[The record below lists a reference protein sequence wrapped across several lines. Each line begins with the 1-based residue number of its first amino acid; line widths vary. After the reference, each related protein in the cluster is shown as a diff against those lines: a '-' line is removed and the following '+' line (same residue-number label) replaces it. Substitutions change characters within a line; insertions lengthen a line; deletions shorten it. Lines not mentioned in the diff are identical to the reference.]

1 MSRDSITTAET
12 DQADTFENVKNL
24 LETYAALLRD
34 ISGKQDDLSTDLD
47 SFKDNLDLLS
57 DKVDQLQIQG
67 LQGPVPPNGQQD
79 ILDAIKSEIES
90 AREKLEAGKTD
101 AGRATEA
108 EPAISSSFASALT
121 ITSKLFPIML
131 SGTMIVSAH
140 TLASQARTISTIARK
155 LELHIPLTEQLADQR
170 SAGTGRTKGNAED
183 FRKSHSSATTDAIDF
198 ERPAIGPDPRIYK
211 GNLQQKPLTTMCRV
225 WEERASQSQE
235 TQVRGKHA
243 NDQRSRS
250 CDTHLHKTVEQSEG
264 CPDYQ
269 PWDRIW
275 DPLIASLV
283 QWEPTAN
290 EKSPPD
296 IDRFVRKPPSSTSP
310 LRDPPP
316 TQTQDPSDS
325 SPLVCQ
331 VTSCE
336 WIFSHTH
343 NVQSHSTTPSSSW
356 SAATGA
362 RTYYRDLDRKGR
374 VNKLSLSKSSRFIDD
389 QDEYQ
394 RSTLGNSS
402 PRSAAGGARTHYR
415 GPDGRDRVNKLSHSE
430 SSRFIN
436 DQGPR
441 KPSTLK
447 NKRMSTQ
454 SLRGVSKRSE

>member
-1 MSRDSITTAET
+1 M
-12 DQADTFENVKNL
+12 KNL

-34 ISGKQDDLSTDLD
+34 ISGKQNDLSTDLD
-47 SFKDNLDLLS
+47 SFKDNQYLLS

-67 LQGPVPPNGQQD
+67 LQGPVPMNGQQG
-79 ILDAIKSEIES
+79 ILDAIKSEIVS
-90 AREKLEAGKTD
+90 VREKLAAGKTD
-101 AGRATEA
+101 AGRPTET

-183 FRKSHSSATTDAIDF
+183 FRKSHSSATTDAIVF
-198 ERPAIGPDPRIYK
+198 ERPAIGPDPRIYE
-211 GNLQQKPLTTMCRV
+211 GNLHKKPLTTMCRMP
-225 WEERASQSQE
+225 EEIASQSQE

-250 CDTHLHKTVEQSEG
+250 CDTHLHNKTVEQSEG
-264 CPDYQ
+264 CPDHQ

-283 QWEPTAN
+283 QWEPIAN

-316 TQTQDPSDS
+316 TQTQNPSDS

-336 WIFSHTH
+336 WIFAHTH

-356 SAATGA
+356 SAAGGA

-402 PRSAAGGARTHYR
+402 PRSAAGGARTYYR
-415 GPDGRDRVNKLSHSE
+415 GPDGRGRVNNVSYSE
-430 SSRFIN
+430 SSRFFDN
-436 DQGPR
+436 QDAW

-447 NKRMSTQ
+447 NKRMSIWSTKEDQ
-454 SLRGVSKRSE
+454 IDQNRWISRYGR